1 MNVIP
6 GYNTFQEIYYV
17 IDNMK
22 ENAYYETGWI
32 QFDILVCHL

>member
-6 GYNTFQEIYYV
+6 GYKPLQYLHSV

-22 ENAYYETGWI
+22 VNAYYETGWI
-32 QFDILVCHL
+32 QFDILTCHR